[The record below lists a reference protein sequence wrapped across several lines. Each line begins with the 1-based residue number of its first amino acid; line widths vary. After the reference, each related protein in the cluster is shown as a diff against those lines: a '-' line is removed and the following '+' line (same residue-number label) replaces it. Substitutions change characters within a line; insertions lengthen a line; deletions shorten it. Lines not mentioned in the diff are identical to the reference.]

1 MNSVSTNFKFFI
13 EYDNSPFILFNNTGK
28 IIYLNTVAEVLFG
41 YVGQQEL
48 YDIAISYA
56 PKDFGDKTTRLELQ
70 YDIFSFYALT
80 VAYENEEEIGLR
92 LYSKPR
98 LDPRRDIDTNK
109 LPLTDL
115 NIILEA
121 NITLFKLQNENKLT
135 LLTDQDLPQCRIDQ
149 NSFSKLLRK
158 TFESFRSSDS
168 INISLK
174 LVVGEYV
181 IIQNKQEHIVQLF
194 IAANGRHANSDEEI
208 EAIASYI
215 NVSCTIKEFTVSL
228 QIPFIQK

>member
-13 EYDNSPFILFNNTGK
+13 EYDNSPFVLFGNTGK
-28 IIYLNTVAEVLFG
+28 IIYLNTAAEILFG
-41 YVGQQEL
+41 HVSQQEL
-48 YDIAISYA
+48 YDITVSYA
-56 PKDFGDKTTRLELQ
+56 PKSFGNKTTRLELQ

-98 LDPRRDIDTNK
+98 LDPRRDINTDK

-115 NIILEA
+115 NTILEA
-121 NITLFKLQNENKLT
+121 NITLLKLQNENNLT
-135 LLTDQDLPQCRIDQ
+135 LLVDQDLPHCRIDQ

-174 LVVGEYV
+174 LVVGEYI
-181 IIQNKQEHIVQLF
+181 IIQNRREPIVQF
-194 IAANGRHANSDEEI
+194 IIAANGRHVNTDEEI
-208 EAIASYI
+208 KAIASHI
-215 NVSCTIKEFTVSL
+215 NATCTLREFTISL
-228 QIPFIQK
+228 QIPFIQI